1 MSPGENVNQ
10 VFEGDIQ
17 RNYLDKCCTVLLSPT
32 AKIAVI
38 KLNCTL
44 QYELLDIELWR
55 CLPRRSND
63 RKSNRTA
70 AGLCVRTAVSRFKR
84 YHWHAYW
91 HEHFFFSFSGYYR
104 LIYFFV
110 SFFVL
115 CFVLTSSRV
124 QKKFPSQQEGQED
137 QQVNVRVQ
145 EERNVRHGWR
155 SHVWGGHAVPQA
167 EWS

>member
-84 YHWHAYW
+84 YH
-91 HEHFFFSFSGYYR
+91 
-104 LIYFFV
+104 
-110 SFFVL
+110 
-115 CFVLTSSRV
+115 
-124 QKKFPSQQEGQED
+124 
-137 QQVNVRVQ
+137 
-145 EERNVRHGWR
+145 
-155 SHVWGGHAVPQA
+155 
-167 EWS
+167 